1 MAFTRF
7 MMYRLHLGNRNRK
20 RYTYFVILVS
30 MMVLSILRL
39 ENTGLIWS
47 HLENYSDNTTSF
59 HHLQEFSETITSKV
73 SYFNHIRDL
82 LLTSIA
88 LSYIPCHKQILPQ
101 ILISSQ
107 KNKSSATNVAIACAT
122 TSKGMEK
129 FDIYGHHIVK
139 DFLPTFCKTASQGY
153 NYTFYI
159 RLVL

>member
-1 MAFTRF
+1 MAFARF
-7 MMYRLHLGNRNRK
+7 IMYRLHLGTQNRK
-20 RYTYFVILVS
+20 RGTYFVILVS
-30 MMVLSILRL
+30 IMVLTILRL

-47 HLENYSDNTTSF
+47 HLENYSDNTPSF

-82 LLTSIA
+82 LL
-88 LSYIPCHKQILPQ
+88 LSYIPCHKQIVPQ

-153 NYTFYI
+153 IYTFYI

>member
-7 MMYRLHLGNRNRK
+7 MLYRLHLGTRNRK

-30 MMVLSILRL
+30 VMVLSILRL

-47 HLENYSDNTTSF
+47 HLGNYSEDTTSF

-73 SYFNHIRDL
+73 SYNNHLRDL
-82 LLTSIA
+82 LL
-88 LSYIPCHKQILPQ
+88 YIPCHKQIVPQ

-153 NYTFYI
+153 IYTFYI

>member
-7 MMYRLHLGNRNRK
+7 MLYRLHLGNRNRK

-47 HLENYSDNTTSF
+47 HLGNHSEDTTSF
-59 HHLQEFSETITSKV
+59 HHLQEFSETMTSKV
-73 SYFNHIRDL
+73 SYINHTRNL
-82 LLTSIA
+82 LLTSC
-88 LSYIPCHKQILPQ
+88 IPYHKQIIPQ

-107 KNKSSATNVAIACAT
+107 KHSRTTKVAIACAT

-153 NYTFYI
+153 IYTFYI